1 MLSRD
6 GYLKKMTDRVLKK
19 ATTLK
24 YKDGDKPFI
33 EFPSS
38 NTHELLVFTNK
49 SQVYKCK
56 VAAFEDTKSAQLG
69 SYLPTDLEMEPDES
83 VIWVIDPED
92 YKADVLF
99 VFENGRVVRVALS
112 GYVTK
117 TNRKRLKNAIYG
129 GSKLLY
135 AQVLNTDRDIALV
148 SSDYRLM
155 NFNTSLLKT
164 KTTTNTQGVQ
174 AFTAKKGRSVTTV
187 GTTEEILGAG
197 VSAEKFTAQSLPSA
211 GALMKENDMPSL
223 FD

>member
-1 MLSRD
+1 M
-6 GYLKKMTDRVLKK
+6 
-19 ATTLK
+19 
-24 YKDGDKPFI
+24 
-33 EFPSS
+33 
-38 NTHELLVFTNK
+38 
-49 SQVYKCK
+49 
-56 VAAFEDTKSAQLG
+56 
-69 SYLPTDLEMEPDES
+69 
-83 VIWVIDPED
+83 
-92 YKADVLF
+92 LF

-135 AQVLNTDRDIALV
+135 AQVLKEDRDIALV

-211 GALMKENDMPSL
+211 GSLMKENDMPSL

>member
-1 MLSRD
+1 MAFLRR
-6 GYLKKMTDRVLKK
+6 LRLVLVTYPES
-19 ATTLK
+19 ATRTTR
-24 YKDGDKPFI
+24 PF
-33 EFPSS
+33 S
-38 NTHELLVFTNK
+38 
-49 SQVYKCK
+49 
-56 VAAFEDTKSAQLG
+56 
-69 SYLPTDLEMEPDES
+69 
-83 VIWVIDPED
+83 
-92 YKADVLF
+92 
-99 VFENGRVVRVALS
+99 
-112 GYVTK
+112 K
-117 TNRKRLKNAIYG
+117 TN
-129 GSKLLY
+129 
-135 AQVLNTDRDIALV
+135 NTDRDIALV

>member
-1 MLSRD
+1 
-6 GYLKKMTDRVLKK
+6 
-19 ATTLK
+19 
-24 YKDGDKPFI
+24 
-33 EFPSS
+33 
-38 NTHELLVFTNK
+38 
-49 SQVYKCK
+49 
-56 VAAFEDTKSAQLG
+56 
-69 SYLPTDLEMEPDES
+69 MEPDES
-83 VIWVIDPED
+83 VIWIIDPED

-135 AQVLNTDRDIALV
+135 AQVLKEDRDLALV

-174 AFTAKKGRSVTTV
+174 PYGQEGPLGHHRRHDRGNPWRRRLGREVHR
-187 GTTEEILGAG
+187 
-197 VSAEKFTAQSLPSA
+197 AEP
-211 GALMKENDMPSL
+211 ALCRCPHEGKRHAE
-223 FD
+223 FV

>member
-1 MLSRD
+1 M
-6 GYLKKMTDRVLKK
+6 
-19 ATTLK
+19 
-24 YKDGDKPFI
+24 
-33 EFPSS
+33 
-38 NTHELLVFTNK
+38 LVFTNK

-92 YKADVLF
+92 YKADVLLGL
-99 VFENGRVVRVALS
+99 ENAAWCASRFR
-112 GYVTK
+112 YVTK
-117 TNRKRLKNAIYG
+117 TNRKRLQERHLRWQQATVCPG
-129 GSKLLY
+129 
-135 AQVLNTDRDIALV
+135 AQGRSRHRAGLE
-148 SSDYRLM
+148 RLS
-155 NFNTSLLKT
+155 FDELQHVA
-164 KTTTNTQGVQ
+164 TQDQDDHQHAGRNQ
-174 AFTAKKGRSVTTV
+174 AFTAKKGRSVTV